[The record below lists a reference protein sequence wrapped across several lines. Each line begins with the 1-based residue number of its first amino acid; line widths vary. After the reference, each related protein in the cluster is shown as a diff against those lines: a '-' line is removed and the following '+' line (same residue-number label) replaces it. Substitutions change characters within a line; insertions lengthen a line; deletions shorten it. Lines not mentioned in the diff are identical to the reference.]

1 MVPDVSQ
8 EITRLLRNWS
18 AGDDAALDPLF
29 ELVYETL
36 REIAVAR
43 LRGGGQHTLQP
54 TSLVN
59 EAVLRLMG
67 RNVDWN
73 DRAHFFAVAA
83 LKMRAVL
90 VDHARAM
97 ASAKRGGDVELLT
110 LSHAEQQGETVEFD
124 VLALHNS
131 LERLAQR
138 DARAAQAIE
147 MAYFG
152 GMDRDEIAAVLGVS
166 VPTVDRDLRFAK
178 AWLNRELA

>member
-1 MVPDVSQ
+1 MSQ
-8 EITRLLRNWS
+8 EITRLLRSWS
-18 AGDDAALDPLF
+18 GGDQEALGPLF

-36 REIAVAR
+36 HEIAVAR
-43 LRGGGQHTLQP
+43 LRSNAQHTLQP
-54 TSLVN
+54 TSLIN

-67 RNVDWN
+67 RNVEWN

-90 VDHARAM
+90 VDYARAM

-110 LSHAEQQGETVEFD
+110 LSHAEHEGVAVEFD
-124 VLALHNS
+124 VLELHRT
-131 LERLAQR
+131 LEKLAEMDSR
-138 DARAAQAIE
+138 SARVIE

-152 GMDRDEIAAVLGVS
+152 GMDREEIAAVIGVS

>member
-1 MVPDVSQ
+1 MVPDVGQ

-29 ELVYETL
+29 GLVYETL
-36 REIAVAR
+36 RDIAVAR
-43 LRGGGQHTLQP
+43 LRGGAHHTLQP

-67 RNVDWN
+67 RNVEWN

-110 LSHAEQQGETVEFD
+110 LSHAEQHGEAVESD
-124 VLALHNS
+124 VLALHRS
-131 LERLAQR
+131 LERHAQR
-138 DARAAQAIE
+138 DARAARAIE

-152 GMDRDEIAAVLGVS
+152 GMDRDEIALVLGVS